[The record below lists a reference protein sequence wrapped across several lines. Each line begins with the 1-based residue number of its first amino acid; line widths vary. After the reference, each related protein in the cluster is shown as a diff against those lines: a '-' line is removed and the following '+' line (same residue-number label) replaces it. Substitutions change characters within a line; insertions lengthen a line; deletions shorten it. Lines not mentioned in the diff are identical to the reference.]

1 VINPFSADIQF
12 FKLLIKCAC
21 FVLPGG
27 KKEDGPIC
35 TGRGRIRWQRCGSA
49 HRGGSQIHLQDMTTP
64 CKKEIARI
72 LPFLGLMINI
82 YRHDKYAAIQASY
95 RSLP

>member
-1 VINPFSADIQF
+1 
-12 FKLLIKCAC
+12 
-21 FVLPGG
+21 
-27 KKEDGPIC
+27 
-35 TGRGRIRWQRCGSA
+35 
-49 HRGGSQIHLQDMTTP
+49 MTTP

-95 RSLP
+95 SLQVTSLTDEESMYMKEENTCLASDMDLQAVQV

>member
-1 VINPFSADIQF
+1 MVQSA
-12 FKLLIKCAC
+12 L
-21 FVLPGG
+21 G
-27 KKEDGPIC
+27 EDESS
-35 TGRGRIRWQRCGSA
+35 GSA
-49 HRGGSQIHLQDMTTP
+49 AAQLTVEDLKYLIHLQDMTTP